1 MQTESASDRLNS
13 SVRNGEMS
21 LATCLS
27 SGTDNESAAELLS
40 GSFMIPATTSLTG
53 IVENDDRATPCLAA
67 VNVGSG
73 APAEPDLIAATLSTK
88 KLLNSST
95 VIAELAGSRPRPS
108 SVSTEVVYFFIGNP
122 FYSYGASSIGYIP
135 TIRDGLP
142 V

>member
-73 APAEPDLIAATLSTK
+73 VLFTK
-88 KLLNSST
+88 LC
-95 VIAELAGSRPRPS
+95 VPYA
-108 SVSTEVVYFFIGNP
+108 Y
-122 FYSYGASSIGYIP
+122 
-135 TIRDGLP
+135 
-142 V
+142 